1 MATFS
6 IAYASL
12 VSRKKPIKSGLLRG
26 VSHNNTLRQDNSQV
40 TSQPKNSSATA
51 FDALCEEPNLALAMQ
66 IASGAGKLL
75 LDRPNDLG
83 VQTKSTAT
91 DVVTLMDQ
99 RAEAFIV
106 SELGKHR
113 PNDAILGEE
122 GANQA
127 GTSGFQWVIDPID
140 GTVNYLHQVPHWC
153 VSIGL
158 MEESTGLGLAGVVYV
173 PVLDQMYISSR
184 GLGAWVIEHGT
195 ARELKVSGCNE
206 LSQALMG
213 TGFGYSST
221 RRASQARVLQE
232 VLPKVADIRRLGS
245 CAVDLCLVA
254 DGVLDGY
261 YERGVNAW
269 DHAAGELIAREAGA
283 ISSGLYGNPIGN
295 DMIVV
300 ANPAIHAEL
309 VAILEANQADQ
320 D

>member
-1 MATFS
+1 
-6 IAYASL
+6 
-12 VSRKKPIKSGLLRG
+12 
-26 VSHNNTLRQDNSQV
+26 V
-40 TSQPKNSSATA
+40 TSLPSNPTSVAYDTLIS
-51 FDALCEEPNLALAMQ
+51 EPNLALAMS
-66 IASGAGKLL
+66 IATGAGKLL
-75 LDRPNDLG
+75 LDRPSDLQ

-106 SELGKHR
+106 AELGKHR

-122 GANQA
+122 GANQE
-127 GTSGFQWVIDPID
+127 GTSGFQWVIDPLD
-140 GTVNYLHQVPHWC
+140 GTVNYLHQVPLWC

-158 MEESTGLGLAGVVYV
+158 IEQISGLAMAGVVYV
-173 PVLDQMYISSR
+173 PVMDQMYISSR
-184 GLGAWVIEHGT
+184 GLGAWVIDRG
-195 ARELKVSGCNE
+195 APRQLKVSQCND
-206 LSQALMG
+206 LSQALIG

-232 VLPKVADIRRLGS
+232 VLPNVADIRRLGS

-283 ISSGLYGNPIGN
+283 VSSGLFGNSIGN

-300 ANPAIHAEL
+300 ANSAIHRDL
-309 VAILEANQADQ
+309 IAILEANQADR

>member
-1 MATFS
+1 MT
-6 IAYASL
+6 SL
-12 VSRKKPIKSGLLRG
+12 PT
-26 VSHNNTLRQDNSQV
+26 NP
-40 TSQPKNSSATA
+40 TSSS
-51 FDALCEEPNLALAMQ
+51 FDALTSEPNLALAMK
-66 IASGAGKLL
+66 IATGAGQLL
-75 LDRPNDLG
+75 LDRPDDLQ

-106 SELGKHR
+106 AELGKHR
-113 PNDAILGEE
+113 PDDAILGEE
-122 GANQA
+122 GANQ
-127 GTSGFQWVIDPID
+127 SGSSGLQWVIDPLD
-140 GTVNYLHQVPHWC
+140 GTVNYLHKVPLWC

-158 MEESTGLGLAGVVYV
+158 IEESTGQALAGVVYV
-173 PVLDQMYISSR
+173 PVMDQMYISSR
-184 GLGAWVIEHGT
+184 GLGSWVIDKGKP
-195 ARELKVSGCNE
+195 RELKVSGCTE

-221 RRASQARVLQE
+221 RRASQARVLQA
-232 VLPKVADIRRLGS
+232 VLPNVADIRRLGS

-283 ISSGLYGNPIGN
+283 ISSGLFGNPIGN
-295 DMIVV
+295 DMVVV
-300 ANPAIHAEL
+300 ANPAIHGAL
-309 VAILEANQADQ
+309 VAILEANQADR

>member
-1 MATFS
+1 
-6 IAYASL
+6 
-12 VSRKKPIKSGLLRG
+12 
-26 VSHNNTLRQDNSQV
+26 
-40 TSQPKNSSATA
+40 
-51 FDALCEEPNLALAMQ
+51 MQ

-75 LDRPNDLG
+75 LDRPADLG
-83 VQTKSTAT
+83 VTTKSTAT

-106 SELGKHR
+106 GELGKHR

-158 MEESTGLGLAGVVYV
+158 MEESTGLALAGVVFV

-184 GLGAWVIEHGT
+184 GLGAWVVDRGVP
-195 ARELKVSGCNE
+195 RELRVSGCTE

-283 ISSGLYGNPIGN
+283 VSSGLFGNAIGN

-300 ANPAIHAEL
+300 ANPAIHGDL
-309 VAILEANQADQ
+309 VAILEANQADR

>member
-1 MATFS
+1 
-6 IAYASL
+6 
-12 VSRKKPIKSGLLRG
+12 LRG
-26 VSHNNTLRQDNSQV
+26 VSHNSELRQDNSQV
-40 TSQPKNSSATA
+40 TSLPSNPTSVAY
-51 FDALCEEPNLALAMQ
+51 DALISEPNLALAMS
-66 IASGAGKLL
+66 IATGAGKLL
-75 LDRPNDLG
+75 LDRPSDLQ

-106 SELGKHR
+106 AELGKHR

-122 GANQA
+122 GANQE
-127 GTSGFQWVIDPID
+127 GTSGFQWVIDPLD
-140 GTVNYLHQVPHWC
+140 GTVNYLHQVPLWC

-158 MEESTGLGLAGVVYV
+158 IEQSSGLAMAGVVYV
-173 PVLDQMYISSR
+173 PVMDQVYISSR
-184 GLGAWVIEHGT
+184 GLGAWVIDRG
-195 ARELKVSGCNE
+195 APRQLKVSQCND
-206 LSQALMG
+206 LSQALIG

-232 VLPKVADIRRLGS
+232 VLPSVADIRRLGS

-283 ISSGLYGNPIGN
+283 VSSGLFGNSIGN

-300 ANPAIHAEL
+300 ANSAIHRDL
-309 VAILEANQADQ
+309 IAILEANQADR

>member
-1 MATFS
+1 MT
-6 IAYASL
+6 
-12 VSRKKPIKSGLLRG
+12 
-26 VSHNNTLRQDNSQV
+26 T
-40 TSQPKNSSATA
+40 QPKNSLSKS
-51 FDALCEEPNLALAMQ
+51 FEALISESNLALAMQ
-66 IASGAGKLL
+66 IATGTGKLL
-75 LDRPNDLG
+75 LDRPDDLG
-83 VQTKSTAT
+83 VTTKSTAT

-99 RAEAFIV
+99 RAETFIV
-106 SELGKHR
+106 GELRKHR

-122 GANQA
+122 GANQI
-127 GTSGFQWVIDPID
+127 GTSGLQWVIDPID
-140 GTVNYLHQVPHWC
+140 GTVNYLHKVPHWC

-158 MEESTGLGLAGVVYV
+158 IEESTGLALAGVVYV
-173 PVLDQMYISSR
+173 PVLGQMYISSR
-184 GLGAWVIEHGT
+184 GLGAWVVEAGKP
-195 ARELKVSGCNE
+195 RELKVSDCND

-232 VLPKVADIRRLGS
+232 ILPKVADIRRLGS

-283 ISSGLYGNPIGN
+283 ISSGLFGNPIGN

-300 ANPAIHAEL
+300 ANPAIHSEL
-309 VAILEANQADQ
+309 VAILEANQADR

>member
-1 MATFS
+1 MTPQS
-6 IAYASL
+6 
-12 VSRKKPIKSGLLRG
+12 
-26 VSHNNTLRQDNSQV
+26 
-40 TSQPKNSSATA
+40 KNSPHKS
-51 FDALCEEPNLALAMQ
+51 FDALIAEPNLALAMQ
-66 IASGAGKLL
+66 IAREAGELL
-75 LDRPNDLG
+75 LDRPDDLG
-83 VQTKSTAT
+83 VSSKSTAT

-99 RAEAFIV
+99 RAEAFV
-106 SELGKHR
+106 VAELGKHR

-122 GANQA
+122 GANQP

-140 GTVNYLHQVPHWC
+140 GTVNYLHLVPYWC

-158 MEESTGLGLAGVVYV
+158 MEESSGQALTGVVYV

-184 GLGAWVIEHGT
+184 GLGAWVVERGN
-195 ARELKVSGCNE
+195 ARELKVSGCTD

-213 TGFGYSST
+213 TGFGYSES

-232 VLPKVADIRRLGS
+232 VLPKIADIRRLGS

-261 YERGVNAW
+261 YERGVNPW

-283 ISSGLYGNPIGN
+283 ISSGLFGNPIGS

-300 ANPAIHAEL
+300 ANPAIHGEL
-309 VAILEANQADQ
+309 VAILEANQADR

>member
-1 MATFS
+1 MT
-6 IAYASL
+6 
-12 VSRKKPIKSGLLRG
+12 P
-26 VSHNNTLRQDNSQV
+26 
-40 TSQPKNSSATA
+40 QPKNVA
-51 FDALCEEPNLALAMQ
+51 FDALIGEPNLALAIK

-75 LDRPNDLG
+75 LDRPDDLG
-83 VQTKSTAT
+83 VTIKSTAT

-99 RAEAFIV
+99 RAEDFIV
-106 SELGKHR
+106 NELGKHR
-113 PNDAILGEE
+113 PDDAILGEE
-122 GANQA
+122 GANHN
-127 GTSGFQWVIDPID
+127 GTSGLQWVIDPID

-158 MEESTGLGLAGVVYV
+158 MEESSGSALVGVVFV

-184 GLGAWVIEHGT
+184 GLGAWVIEHGSP
-195 ARELKVSGCNE
+195 RRLKVSNCSE

-232 VLPKVADIRRLGS
+232 VLPEIADIRRLGS

-283 ISSGLYGNPIGN
+283 ISSGLFGNAVGN

>member
-1 MATFS
+1 MTS
-6 IAYASL
+6 LPSTQTSVAYDSL
-12 VSRKKPIKSGLLRG
+12 IS
-26 VSHNNTLRQDNSQV
+26 
-40 TSQPKNSSATA
+40 
-51 FDALCEEPNLALAMQ
+51 EPNLALAMS
-66 IASGAGKLL
+66 IATGAGKLL
-75 LDRPNDLG
+75 LDRPSDLQ

-106 SELGKHR
+106 AELGKHR

-122 GANQA
+122 GANQE
-127 GTSGFQWVIDPID
+127 GTSGFQWVIDPLD
-140 GTVNYLHQVPHWC
+140 GTVNYLHQVPLWC

-158 MEESTGLGLAGVVYV
+158 IEQSSGLAMAGVVYV
-173 PVLDQMYISSR
+173 PVMDQMYISSR
-184 GLGAWVIEHGT
+184 GLGAWVIDRG
-195 ARELKVSGCNE
+195 APRQLKVSQCND
-206 LSQALMG
+206 LSQALIG

-232 VLPKVADIRRLGS
+232 VLPNVADIRRLGS

-283 ISSGLYGNPIGN
+283 VSSGLFGNSIGN

-300 ANPAIHAEL
+300 ANSAIHRDL
-309 VAILEANQADQ
+309 IAILEANQADR

>member
-1 MATFS
+1 M
-6 IAYASL
+6 
-12 VSRKKPIKSGLLRG
+12 
-26 VSHNNTLRQDNSQV
+26 
-40 TSQPKNSSATA
+40 TSTPNPSSFAV
-51 FDALCEEPNLALAMQ
+51 LISEPNLALAMT
-66 IASGAGKLL
+66 IAIGAGKLL
-75 LDRPNDLG
+75 LERPDDLQ

-99 RAEAFIV
+99 RAEALIV
-106 SELGKHR
+106 SEINKHR

-122 GANQA
+122 GANQ
-127 GTSGFQWVIDPID
+127 SGSSGLQWVIDPID
-140 GTVNYLHQVPHWC
+140 GTVNYLHQLPHWC

-158 MEESTGLGLAGVVYV
+158 VEESTGQGMAGVVYV
-173 PVLDQMYISSR
+173 PVLDQMYLSSR
-184 GLGAWVIEHGT
+184 GLGAWVIERGDS
-195 ARELKVSGCNE
+195 RELKVSDCSE
-206 LSQALMG
+206 LSQALIG

-254 DGVLDGY
+254 EGVLDGY

-283 ISSGLYGNPIGN
+283 ISSGLFSNPIGV

-300 ANPAIHAEL
+300 ANPVIHREL
-309 VAILEANQADQ
+309 VAILEANQADR

>member
-1 MATFS
+1 M
-6 IAYASL
+6 
-12 VSRKKPIKSGLLRG
+12 G
-26 VSHNNTLRQDNSQV
+26 
-40 TSQPKNSSATA
+40 
-51 FDALCEEPNLALAMQ
+51 EPNLALA
-66 IASGAGKLL
+66 INVAIGAGKILL
-75 LDRPNDLG
+75 NRPDDLQ
-83 VQTKSTAT
+83 VQTKSTPT
-91 DVVTLMDQ
+91 DVVTMMDQ

-106 SELGKHR
+106 AELGKHR

-127 GTSGFQWVIDPID
+127 GSTGLQWVIDPLD
-140 GTVNYLHQVPHWC
+140 GTVNYLHKVPFWC

-158 MEESTGLGLAGVVYV
+158 IEESTGQAMAGVVYV
-173 PVLDQMYISSR
+173 PVMDQIYISSR
-184 GLGAWVIEHGT
+184 GLGSWVINRGNH
-195 ARELKVSGCNE
+195 RKLKVSRATDLG
-206 LSQALMG
+206 QALIG

-245 CAVDLCLVA
+245 CAIDLCLVA

-283 ISSGLYGNPIGN
+283 ISSGLFGNSFGN

-300 ANPAIHAEL
+300 ANPAIHVDL
-309 VAILEANQADQ
+309 VAILEANQADR

>member
-1 MATFS
+1 MTS
-6 IAYASL
+6 LPSNPTSVAY
-12 VSRKKPIKSGLLRG
+12 
-26 VSHNNTLRQDNSQV
+26 
-40 TSQPKNSSATA
+40 
-51 FDALCEEPNLALAMQ
+51 DALISEPNLALAMS
-66 IASGAGKLL
+66 IATGAGKLL
-75 LDRPNDLG
+75 LDRPSDLQ

-106 SELGKHR
+106 AELGKHR

-122 GANQA
+122 GANQQ
-127 GTSGFQWVIDPID
+127 GTSGFQWVIDPLD
-140 GTVNYLHQVPHWC
+140 GTVNYLHQVPLWC

-158 MEESTGLGLAGVVYV
+158 IEQISGLAMAGVVYV
-173 PVLDQMYISSR
+173 PVMDQMYISSR
-184 GLGAWVIEHGT
+184 GLGAWVIDRG
-195 ARELKVSGCNE
+195 APRQLKVSQCND
-206 LSQALMG
+206 LSQALIG

-232 VLPKVADIRRLGS
+232 VLPNVADIRRLGS

-283 ISSGLYGNPIGN
+283 VSSGLFGNSIGN

-300 ANPAIHAEL
+300 ANSAIHRDL
-309 VAILEANQADQ
+309 IAILEANQADR

>member
-1 MATFS
+1 MT
-6 IAYASL
+6 SL
-12 VSRKKPIKSGLLRG
+12 PT
-26 VSHNNTLRQDNSQV
+26 NP
-40 TSQPKNSSATA
+40 TSSS
-51 FDALCEEPNLALAMQ
+51 FDALTSEPNLALAMK
-66 IASGAGKLL
+66 IATGAGQLL
-75 LDRPNDLG
+75 LDRPDDLQ

-106 SELGKHR
+106 AELGKHR
-113 PNDAILGEE
+113 PDDAILGEE
-122 GANQA
+122 GANQ
-127 GTSGFQWVIDPID
+127 SGSSGLQWVIDPLD
-140 GTVNYLHQVPHWC
+140 GTVNYLHKVPLWC

-158 MEESTGLGLAGVVYV
+158 IEDSTGQALAGVVYV
-173 PVLDQMYISSR
+173 PVMDQMYISSR
-184 GLGAWVIEHGT
+184 GLGSWVIDKGKP
-195 ARELKVSGCNE
+195 RQLKVSGCTE

-221 RRASQARVLQE
+221 RRASQARVLQA
-232 VLPKVADIRRLGS
+232 VLPNVADIRRLGS

-283 ISSGLYGNPIGN
+283 ISSGLFGNPIGN
-295 DMIVV
+295 DMVVV
-300 ANPAIHAEL
+300 ANPAIHGAL
-309 VAILEANQADQ
+309 VAILEANQADR

>member
-1 MATFS
+1 
-6 IAYASL
+6 
-12 VSRKKPIKSGLLRG
+12 LRG
-26 VSHNNTLRQDNSQV
+26 VSHNSELRQDNSQV
-40 TSQPKNSSATA
+40 TSLPSNPTSVAY
-51 FDALCEEPNLALAMQ
+51 DALISEPNLALAMS
-66 IASGAGKLL
+66 IATGAGKLL
-75 LDRPNDLG
+75 LDRPSDLQ

-106 SELGKHR
+106 AELGKHR

-122 GANQA
+122 GANQE
-127 GTSGFQWVIDPID
+127 GTSGFQWVIDPLD
-140 GTVNYLHQVPHWC
+140 GTVNYLHQVPLWC

-158 MEESTGLGLAGVVYV
+158 IEQISGLAMAGVVYV
-173 PVLDQMYISSR
+173 PVMDQMYISSR
-184 GLGAWVIEHGT
+184 GLGAWVIDRG
-195 ARELKVSGCNE
+195 APRQLKVSQCND
-206 LSQALMG
+206 LSQALIG

-232 VLPKVADIRRLGS
+232 VLPNVADIRRLGS

-283 ISSGLYGNPIGN
+283 VSSGLFGNSIGN

-300 ANPAIHAEL
+300 ANSAIHRDL
-309 VAILEANQADQ
+309 IAILEANQADR

>member
-1 MATFS
+1 MT
-6 IAYASL
+6 SL
-12 VSRKKPIKSGLLRG
+12 P
-26 VSHNNTLRQDNSQV
+26 NSE
-40 TSQPKNSSATA
+40 SSASFA
-51 FDALCEEPNLALAMQ
+51 ALTSEPNLALAMT
-66 IASGAGKLL
+66 IAAGAGKLL
-75 LDRPNDLG
+75 LDRPDDLQ

-106 SELGKHR
+106 AEIKKHR

-122 GANQA
+122 GANHS
-127 GTSGFQWVIDPID
+127 GTSGLQWVIDPID

-153 VSIGL
+153 VSIGVID
-158 MEESTGLGLAGVVYV
+158 ENSGEADAGCVYV

-184 GLGAWVIEHGT
+184 GLGAWVIDRGES
-195 ARELKVSGCNE
+195 RELKVSGCSE
-206 LSQALMG
+206 LSQSLIG

-254 DGVLDGY
+254 QGVLDGY

-283 ISSGLYGNPIGN
+283 ISSGLFGNPIGL
-295 DMIVV
+295 DMVVV
-300 ANPAIHAEL
+300 ANPVIHGEL
-309 VAILEANQADQ
+309 VAILEANKADQ

>member
-1 MATFS
+1 MTAIPNPTLS
-6 IAYASL
+6 ASL
-12 VSRKKPIKSGLLRG
+12 
-26 VSHNNTLRQDNSQV
+26 
-40 TSQPKNSSATA
+40 
-51 FDALCEEPNLALAMQ
+51 DALISEPNLALAMT

-75 LDRPNDLG
+75 LDRPVDLQ

-99 RAEAFIV
+99 RTEAFIV
-106 SELGKHR
+106 AEINKHR

-122 GANQA
+122 GANHS

-140 GTVNYLHQVPHWC
+140 GTVNYLHEIPLWC

-158 MEESTGLGLAGVVYV
+158 VEESTGQSLAGVVYV

-184 GLGAWVIEHGT
+184 GLGAWLIDRGDS
-195 ARELKVSGCNE
+195 RELKVSQCSE
-206 LSQALMG
+206 LSQAVIG
-213 TGFGYSST
+213 TGFGYSSA
-221 RRASQARVLQE
+221 RRASQAKVLQA

-254 DGVLDGY
+254 QGVLDGY

-283 ISSGLYGNPIGN
+283 VSSGLFGNAIGV

-300 ANPAIHAEL
+300 ANPTIHAEL
-309 VAILEANQADQ
+309 VAILESNQADQ

>member
-6 IAYASL
+6 IAYAPL

-26 VSHNNTLRQDNSQV
+26 VSHNAIPRQDNSQM
-40 TSQPKNSSATA
+40 TSQPKNTSSTS
-51 FDALCEEPNLALAMQ
+51 FDDLIKDPNVALAMT
-66 IASGAGKLL
+66 IAAGTGKLL
-75 LDRPNDLG
+75 LDRPDDMG

-106 SELGKHR
+106 TELGKHR

-158 MEESTGLGLAGVVYV
+158 MEEKTGLAIAGVVYV
-173 PVLDQMYISSR
+173 PVMDHMYISSR
-184 GLGAWVIEHGT
+184 GLGAWVVERGVP
-195 ARELKVSGCNE
+195 RELKVSGCTE
-206 LSQALMG
+206 LSQALVG

-283 ISSGLYGNPIGN
+283 ISSGLFGKPIGN

-300 ANPAIHAEL
+300 ANPAIHTEL

>member
-1 MATFS
+1 
-6 IAYASL
+6 
-12 VSRKKPIKSGLLRG
+12 
-26 VSHNNTLRQDNSQV
+26 V
-40 TSQPKNSSATA
+40 TSLPSNQTSVAY
-51 FDALCEEPNLALAMQ
+51 DALISEPNLALAMS
-66 IASGAGKLL
+66 IATGAGKLL
-75 LDRPNDLG
+75 LDRPSDLQ

-106 SELGKHR
+106 AELGKHR

-122 GANQA
+122 GANQE
-127 GTSGFQWVIDPID
+127 GTSGFQWVIDPLD
-140 GTVNYLHQVPHWC
+140 GTVNYLHQVPLWC

-158 MEESTGLGLAGVVYV
+158 IEQISGLAMAGVVYV
-173 PVLDQMYISSR
+173 PVMDQMYISSR
-184 GLGAWVIEHGT
+184 GLGAWVIDHG
-195 ARELKVSGCNE
+195 APRQLKVSQCND
-206 LSQALMG
+206 LSQALIG

-221 RRASQARVLQE
+221 RRASQARVLQQ
-232 VLPKVADIRRLGS
+232 VLPNVADIRRLGS

-283 ISSGLYGNPIGN
+283 VSSGLFGNSIGN

-300 ANPAIHAEL
+300 ANSAIHRDL
-309 VAILEANQADQ
+309 IAILEANQADR